1 MSQASHNK
9 RMAHSWAY
17 PKPWFSE
24 PLEMGYLHVPW
35 TAEPGHLLVA
45 IKAVAIN
52 PIDGQL
58 IDKAM
63 DLCTTIGRPYAKIA
77 GQAFSGVVL
86 DAAPDLPFTRND
98 EIMGVTHSTGTLT
111 ELAHIDVSRSAIV
124 KKPERLTWENAASIP
139 VAYLT
144 ACTIFEQ
151 CYPILERNGRHK
163 VTVLGGESPIGL
175 YFLQQAARQGWHIQS
190 TGYGKAEV
198 AFIMSHGAHRVTDMM
213 TSTPQVLLHDISKF
227 QPNVIVDCL
236 CQGHWSGMA
245 ETVIS
250 VKEDIWKTIQRNG
263 RFYDVSLPI
272 YNMRLSS
279 DWLQRGSLLGQ
290 NSIYVDSF
298 FPFERVKEAFS
309 RMNSSQCRG
318 SVVILLDPDGARY
331 RRLFHR
337 QLFH

>member
-1 MSQASHNK
+1 MSHSSNNMMMVQ
-9 RMAHSWAY
+9 SWAY
-17 PKPWFSE
+17 PQVWSPE
-24 PLEMGYLHVPW
+24 PLQMGPFCVPW

-52 PIDGQL
+52 HIDGQL
-58 IDKAM
+58 IDTAM
-63 DLCTTIGRPYAKIA
+63 DFCTTIGRPAAKIA

-111 ELAHIDVSRSAIV
+111 ELAHIDMSRSAIV
-124 KKPERLTWENAASIP
+124 KKPERLTWAEAASIP

-144 ACTIFEQ
+144 ACTAFEQ

-163 VTVLGGESPIGL
+163 VTVVGGGSPIGI

-190 TGYGKAEV
+190 TGYGEAEV
-198 AFIMSHGAHRVTDMM
+198 AFLRSHGVHRVTDTM
-213 TSTPQVLLHDISKF
+213 TSTPHALFRDVAKF

-236 CQGHWSGMA
+236 CQYNWSGMA
-245 ETVIS
+245 DMVIR
-250 VKEDIWKTIQRNG
+250 VKEDIWKTVQING
-263 RFYDVSLPI
+263 HSYDVPYHI